1 MPTDKEVGAS
11 SGSAGKKRELV
22 KFAPANSENNSRQFQ
37 AFDEEEEKQFV
48 LGSFDQYAERGIES
62 GFKEEYYT
70 TRLDQSQISKE
81 KLREANRIEQVMPTP
96 PSNKHDTGHFEKQSE
111 EQAHGAG
118 ARASRARGRGK
129 RGGEFLKRDSRV
141 SPAPLTHAAGV
152 ATRCGTGRSRQNSR

>member
-22 KFAPANSENNSRQFQ
+22 KFAPANSENNSRQFE

-81 KLREANRIEQVMPTP
+81 KLREANRIEQVTTKTNTP
-96 PSNKHDTGHFEKQSE
+96 QDILRSRAKNKHMAQERGQAELEDE
-111 EQAHGAG
+111 ENEEESFSNVI
-118 ARASRARGRGK
+118 R
-129 RGGEFLKRDSRV
+129 E
-141 SPAPLTHAAGV
+141 
-152 ATRCGTGRSRQNSR
+152 